1 MIYVNTQEAGMQIH
15 YSANEG
21 QAVDIKVAQHR
32 SPSRSGQPSGAHDVH
47 TIDEDTEGSSF
58 EGSPGRRSD
67 LEGSP
72 GQRSARLDADEGLAS
87 VGRGV

>member
-47 TIDEDTEGSSF
+47 TLDERI
-58 EGSPGRRSD
+58 RR
-67 LEGSP
+67 
-72 GQRSARLDADEGLAS
+72 
-87 VGRGV
+87 